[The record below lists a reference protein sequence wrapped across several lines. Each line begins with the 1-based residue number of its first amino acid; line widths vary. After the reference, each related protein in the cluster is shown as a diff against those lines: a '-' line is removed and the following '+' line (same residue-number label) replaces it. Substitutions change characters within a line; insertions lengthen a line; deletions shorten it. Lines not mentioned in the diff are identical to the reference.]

1 MYYKVSSTNQEAL
14 NDIGIDCEG
23 LGVVSTDFEMVL
35 VETLKEAELFKI
47 VADTSKTYETN
58 ITVSKKAY
66 YDFNNGECK
75 QIECNEE
82 YHIPLTLVK

>member
-1 MYYKVSSTNQEAL
+1 MYYKVSSTDQEAL

-23 LGVVSTDFEMVL
+23 LGIVSTDFEMVL

-66 YDFNNGECK
+66 YEFNNGKCK

-82 YHIPLTLVK
+82 YHMPLTLVK